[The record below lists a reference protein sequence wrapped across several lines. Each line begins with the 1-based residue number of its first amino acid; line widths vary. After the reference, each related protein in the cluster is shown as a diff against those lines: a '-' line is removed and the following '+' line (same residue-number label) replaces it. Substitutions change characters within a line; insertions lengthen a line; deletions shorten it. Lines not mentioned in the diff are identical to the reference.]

1 MESYLL
7 DTSALSPLV
16 DPGHPQH
23 TVARAVVAA
32 LGTAPIYVSDIAL
45 AEMRYGIQ
53 LYEMATGVSLP
64 NAAAMITSA
73 QQFPR
78 MEVTRHTLSEYAEL
92 KSILAV
98 HYLPNVTRQ
107 FRRRHVEDWIDRF
120 TGKALHVDD
129 NDLWIC
135 AQARES
141 NLTVITGDRRIAVIR
156 RADPSVKL
164 LII

>member
-1 MESYLL
+1 VESYLL

-16 DPGHPQH
+16 DPGHLRH
-23 TVARAVVAA
+23 TVASAVVAA
-32 LGTAPIYVSDIAL
+32 LGAAPIYVSVVAL

-53 LYEMATGVSLP
+53 LYEMSTGGSLP
-64 NAAAMITSA
+64 NAAAMTASA

-78 MEVTRHTLSEYAEL
+78 MDISRHTATEYAEL

-107 FRRRHVEDWIDRF
+107 FRKRYVEDWIDQF
-120 TGKALHVDD
+120 TGKALRIDD

-135 AQARES
+135 AQARET
-141 NLTVITGDRRIAVIR
+141 NLTVIAGDRRMDVIR
-156 RADPSVKL
+156 KADPTVKL
-164 LII
+164 HFI